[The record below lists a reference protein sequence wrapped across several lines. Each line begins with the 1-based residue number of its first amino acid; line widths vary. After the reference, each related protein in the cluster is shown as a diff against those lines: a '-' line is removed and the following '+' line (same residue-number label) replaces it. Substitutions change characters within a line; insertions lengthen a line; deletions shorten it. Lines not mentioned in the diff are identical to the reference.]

1 MQEALSYGGGNIDS
15 MARCELQLPGPNS
28 EFSQKPTSLREE
40 SEAFAQSNL
49 HRKSDNSAAP
59 TATFKYTS
67 RCSFREQRDIPA
79 KGSRNEQFNMAAFG
93 TAFNVGVGSA
103 VTASLTNAEVDAL
116 NPAHVSA
123 LNAALKEE
131 TAALKKFIA
140 AEDADAVYKATHG
153 LGTDEARL
161 VRAA

>member
-1 MQEALSYGGGNIDS
+1 
-15 MARCELQLPGPNS
+15 
-28 EFSQKPTSLREE
+28 
-40 SEAFAQSNL
+40 
-49 HRKSDNSAAP
+49 
-59 TATFKYTS
+59 
-67 RCSFREQRDIPA
+67 
-79 KGSRNEQFNMAAFG
+79 MAAFG

-123 LNAALKEE
+123 LNAALKDE

>member
-1 MQEALSYGGGNIDS
+1 MRNPASKVTCSLADHDQSTVVSLFVSQGRSNPPPLSSGS
-15 MARCELQLPGPNS
+15 EHAELL
-28 EFSQKPTSLREE
+28 FIFKCKKPPEPTVETTSLQC
-40 SEAFAQSNL
+40 ANGL
-49 HRKSDNSAAP
+49 D
-59 TATFKYTS
+59 
-67 RCSFREQRDIPA
+67 RCVRDIPA
-79 KGSRNEQFNMAAFG
+79 GIAHEQFDMAAFG

-123 LNAALKEE
+123 LNAALKDE

>member
-1 MQEALSYGGGNIDS
+1 MGKCKKPSASYGEGNIAS
-15 MARCELQLPGPNS
+15 MRAIQIAAAGNALFATEKRARPLHSPIFIVKATTQLHLQPLSSTQVGAVFVN
-28 EFSQKPTSLREE
+28 RG
-40 SEAFAQSNL
+40 
-49 HRKSDNSAAP
+49 
-59 TATFKYTS
+59 TFP
-67 RCSFREQRDIPA
+67 QGIA
-79 KGSRNEQFNMAAFG
+79 HEQFNMAAFG

-123 LNAALKEE
+123 LNAALKDE